1 MDDVTHHGFQVFEG
15 KNKTQMKTHG
25 FFEVFFQNTRNQWFL
40 IINFLFLKSFWRNPK
55 NWLFLWIK
63 IQKSYPPPQIIT
75 GQELA
80 WAEQEL
86 HEVVN

>member
-1 MDDVTHHGFQVFEG
+1 MLHIMGFKFLKE
-15 KNKTQMKTHG
+15 KNKTQMKPTDSLK
-25 FFEVFFQNTRNQWFL
+25 FFFKIPGINGSL
-40 IINFLFLKSFWRNPK
+40 IINFLFFKSFWRNPK

-63 IQKSYPPPQIIT
+63 IRKSYPPPQIIT

>member
-1 MDDVTHHGFQVFEG
+1 
-15 KNKTQMKTHG
+15 
-25 FFEVFFQNTRNQWFL
+25 L